1 MSTETTALAVRE
13 PAKQA
18 VSAFSNSE
26 SFELAQR
33 MAKALASSTMVPT
46 AYQGQDKIGNCLVAL
61 EVAQRLGDSPFVI
74 MQNMTPIH
82 GKPAWAATFVIAKV
96 NASGK
101 FTPLRFRM
109 NKTKDTCYAE
119 CVENA
124 TGETLTGSSVSLALA
139 KAEGWTKNAKWQT
152 MPEQMLKYRAATF
165 WAREFCP
172 ELMIGMR
179 TADEVEDVEVS
190 GMKRARPADDLN
202 ASLTPQPAPPID
214 VATIPEPAATVP
226 APAPAKPND
235 PLFD

>member
-1 MSTETTALAVRE
+1 MNPETTALTIRE

-61 EVAQRLGDSPFVI
+61 EVAQRLGDSPFVV
-74 MQNMTPIH
+74 MQNMVPVR
-82 GKPAWAATFVIAKV
+82 GKPTWAATFIIAKV
-96 NASGK
+96 NACGK
-101 FTPLRFRM
+101 FSPLRFRM
-109 NKTKDTCYAE
+109 SKAKDSCYAE
-119 CVENA
+119 CVEHA
-124 TGETLTGSSVSLALA
+124 TGETLTGSTVSLAMA
-139 KAEGWTKNAKWQT
+139 KAEAWTDNVKWKN

-202 ASLTPQPAPPID
+202 ASLAQQPAPPID
-214 VATIPEPAATVP
+214 VATVPEPAAPVP

>member
-1 MSTETTALAVRE
+1 MSTETTALTVRE

-152 MPEQMLKYRAATF
+152 MPELMMSYRAATF
-165 WAREFCP
+165 LVRTTAP
-172 ELMIGMR
+172 ELTMGLPMQEEMEDIQPVKTVTIESRRQQQKIGSVI
-179 TADEVEDVEVS
+179 EVAEPITEDVV
-190 GMKRARPADDLN
+190 GGNL
-202 ASLTPQPAPPID
+202 
-214 VATIPEPAATVP
+214 
-226 APAPAKPND
+226 
-235 PLFD
+235 